1 MSVFKD
7 VSFFVPCCL
16 PMSVMEVFQLF
27 MALMDE
33 ELSKVWFFT
42 SLLTLLK
49 SIHIQ

>member
-16 PMSVMEVFQLF
+16 SMSVMEVFQLF

-33 ELSKVWFFT
+33 ELSKVFLT
-42 SLLTLLK
+42 VLTLLK